1 METNDLLACLLQV
14 VARTAIP
21 TREVRRIV
29 GARSKQLKAF
39 NLCDG
44 SNTLAEIGKKTRIDG
59 GNLSR
64 AVARWRE
71 HGIVFLVGTG
81 NEARYLHIYPLSQKE
96 VPGFEDE

>member
-21 TREVRRIV
+21 PREVRRIV
-29 GARSKQLKAF
+29 GTRSKQLKAF

-44 SNTLAEIGKKTRIDG
+44 SNTLAEIAKKTRIDR

-64 AVARWRE
+64 AAARWRE

-81 NEARYLHIYPLSQKE
+81 NDARYLHIYPLSRKDAGG
-96 VPGFEDE
+96 PADE